1 MKKDL
6 EIVFGVGIVILAI
19 VISGVFVFMSKDSNG
34 ESNDEQIEN
43 VGIANPAS
51 VNCIE
56 KGGVLEIVDG
66 VGGQYGLCKFEDG
79 SLCEE
84 WAFFR
89 GECNI
94 GEFFFDLTNR

>member
-1 MKKDL
+1 MKKDF
-6 EIVFGVGIVILAI
+6 EIYIGIGLVVLTLI
-19 VISGVFVFMSKDSNG
+19 ISMVFVIISRN
-34 ESNDEQIEN
+34 SNDKQIEN

-56 KGGVLEIVDG
+56 KGGVLEIIDG

-79 SLCEE
+79 SVCEE

-94 GEFFFDLTNR
+94 GEFFVDSVDR